1 MNQDNYL
8 ASVAAQIGV
17 KVADRS
23 TYDGMLVGQ
32 ITISALVPLGA
43 KAAGD
48 TEACVEQ
55 GTAAML
61 RVDNAQPWRGIIT
74 GVEAVISGDGAAAP
88 SADTYADADIFL
100 RNTEVVIAGSGG
112 TLRIPTLQCGS
123 IRPSVNTVAAG
134 QYGSTNSRDSYTALA
149 LPFFFDSITL
159 KGFRWLFANTT
170 VVNMAADIILTG
182 IFASA
187 TQSKGDSN
195 ESVPGVSANAAH
207 ICPVNP
213 NFLAAISRQLLSQNR
228 VPLTIES
235 TLTQGYQP

>member
-8 ASVAAQIGV
+8 ASVAAQLGV

-32 ITISALVPLGA
+32 ITISALVANAA

-48 TEACVEQ
+48 QEPCVEQ

-88 SADTYADADIFL
+88 AGDTYADADIFL

-112 TLRIPTLQCGS
+112 TLRIPSLQCGS
-123 IRPSVNTVAAG
+123 IRPSVNTTAAL
-134 QYGSTNSRDSYTALA
+134 YGSTNSRDSYTALA
-149 LPFFFDSITL
+149 LPYFFDSITL
-159 KGFRWLFANTT
+159 KGFRWLFASTT
-170 VVNMAADIILTG
+170 VAAMTADIILTG

-213 NFLAAISRQLLSQNR
+213 GFLAAISRQLLSQNR

>member
-8 ASVAAQIGV
+8 ASVAAQLGI

-23 TYDGMLVGQ
+23 SYDGIIVGQ
-32 ITISALVPLGA
+32 ISISAFVALGA
-43 KAAGD
+43 KSQAD
-48 TEACVEQ
+48 TEACTEQ
-55 GTAAML
+55 GSAAML

-74 GVEAVISGDGAAAP
+74 GIEAVISGDGSTAP
-88 SADTYADADIFL
+88 NADTFSDADLFL

-112 TLRIPTLQCGS
+112 TLRVPTIQCGS
-123 IRPSVNTVAAG
+123 VRPSETQG
-134 QYGSTNSRDSYTALA
+134 GSSNFGTTNSRNGYTPLV
-149 LPFFFDSITL
+149 LPYFFDSITL
-159 KGFRWLFANTT
+159 KGFRWLMASLT
-170 VVNMAADIILTG
+170 VADMTAEIILTG

-195 ESVPGVSANAAH
+195 ESVPGVRADAGH
-207 ICPVNP
+207 ICPPNP

-235 TLTQGYQP
+235 TLMQGYQG

>member
-8 ASVAAQIGV
+8 ASVAAQLGV

-43 KAAGD
+43 KVAAG
-48 TEACVEQ
+48 TEPCAEQ

-88 SADTYADADIFL
+88 AADTYADADIFL

-112 TLRIPTLQCGS
+112 TLRQCGS

-149 LPFFFDSITL
+149 LPYFFDAITL